1 MKKMKIFITTLLLV
15 VVTGLNAADLKVS
28 GELEQGKLK
37 NGMKYY
43 IYKNKKPEDKAY
55 LSLIVNAGSLQED
68 EDQLGMAHFIE
79 HMAFNGTKSYPG
91 NMLVKHL
98 QSIGMNFGADLNA
111 FTGFDRTIYKLQ
123 VPTDRTEEFE
133 KSFEVLKEWANDI
146 TFFSKDTID
155 ERGVILEEWRLRQGL
170 SQRISDAQKKAVYGK
185 SRYTERFP
193 IGDPDI
199 IKNATPEL
207 LKRYYHKW
215 YHPKNMAVV
224 AVGDFDKNHVKALLE
239 KYFDYDSNYEFKE
252 SPKYR
257 IGKSNGEITVF
268 TDPEITSITFD
279 ILTKESLEPIQ
290 DRESYKRAIIDEIYA
305 GLLQSRFDSIS
316 KKADPTIGKGY
327 SYPVD
332 LGKYDSV
339 QVTGAMLREK
349 EIESGISEV
358 IRQMKKLSVYGPTSW
373 EIDGEKS
380 ELLMFMENA
389 YKNRESREHSDI
401 ASEIE
406 ADYLEGYIFTDI
418 ENEAEVFRE
427 IIKEISYKD
436 ILEKA
441 KEVYENS
448 NKAFFL
454 TAPQKK
460 NLHIPTKDEI
470 KKIIENTKNKKLLEV
485 GKNSKKPVLRVKNF
499 SEGEITDK
507 IQETDFLRYKL
518 SNNME
523 VIIKETDFDKDKILI
538 KLFSKGGSSLM
549 DEKAYIASKLALP
562 VILSSGIGNLSP
574 VETDIYMKGKNIQF
588 HPYISDY
595 TEGIDMETDREN
607 LVTALKIL
615 NIFLTQPKVDKDIYE
630 NFIVLQKQYINNRK
644 NSPKT
649 LYRDKIKEIV
659 SSNHPRRKPLT
670 LEDLNKIS
678 EKDLIEAFRDRF
690 SGIGDFQ
697 AVIVGSTRD
706 MDMENLMQK
715 YLAGIPSKDIS
726 ESPKNLDVKFPKEVT
741 RENVKK
747 GTDKKVSVNLIYP
760 YKGKYT
766 YENRVKYLGVAKILD
781 MILLEEIREKIGGIY
796 TIYADT
802 ELSPLNF
809 GENYLTISYSTDPKK
824 ADMVTQEIKKVLKNA
839 LEGNFEDRILKS
851 VVENYAFNYDSILK
865 KNEFWIDYIS
875 KREGFGDNFRIFSPE
890 KYKKTLNRENM
901 IKFMNYAVDSENY
914 IEVRL
919 IPEKSE

>member
-1 MKKMKIFITTLLLV
+1 MKKIKFFIITMFLV
-15 VVTGLNAADLKVS
+15 LFTGLNAADLKVS
-28 GELEQGKLK
+28 SELEQGTLK

-43 IYKNKKPEDKAY
+43 IYKNKKPENKAY
-55 LSLIVNAGSLQED
+55 LGLIVNSGSLQED

-133 KSFEVLKEWANDI
+133 KSFEILKEWANDI
-146 TFFSKDTID
+146 TFYPKDTID

-170 SQRISDAQKKAVYGK
+170 SQRISDAQKKAVYGE
-185 SRYTERFP
+185 SRYTDRFP
-193 IGDPDI
+193 IGDPEI
-199 IKNATPEL
+199 IKNANPEL

-224 AVGDFDKNHVKALLE
+224 AVGDFDKNYVKTLVE
-239 KYFDYDSNYEFKE
+239 KYFNYESKYTFEK
-252 SPKYR
+252 SPEYR

-268 TDPEITSITFD
+268 KDPEITSVTFD
-279 ILTKESLEPIQ
+279 VLTKDRLEPIQ
-290 DRESYKRAIIDEIYA
+290 DRESYKRAIIEEIA
-305 GLLQSRFDSIS
+305 TGILQSRFDSIS
-316 KKADPTIGKGY
+316 KKASPTISEGY
-327 SYPVD
+327 SYLVD
-332 LGKYDSV
+332 LGKHDTV
-339 QVTGAMLREK
+339 QITGAMLKEK
-349 EIESGISEV
+349 DIESGIAEV
-358 IRQMKKLSVYGPTSW
+358 ITQMKKLSVYGPASW
-373 EIDGEKS
+373 EIDGEKA
-380 ELLMFMENA
+380 ELLMYMENA
-389 YKNRESREHSDI
+389 YKNKDSKEHSEI

-418 ENEAEVFRE
+418 ENEAEVFKE

-436 ILEKA
+436 ILKKA
-441 KEVYENS
+441 HEIYTNS

-460 NLHIPTKDEI
+460 DLYIPSKGEI
-470 KKIIENTKNKKLLEV
+470 EKIIEHAKNKKLLGIE
-485 GKNSKKPVLRVKNF
+485 KNNQKPVLKTNKLISGKIV
-499 SEGEITDK
+499 DK
-507 IQETDFLRYKL
+507 TEEKDFIRYKL
-518 SNNME
+518 SNNLE
-523 VIIKETDFDKDKILI
+523 VILKETDFDRDKILI

-549 DEKAYIASKLALP
+549 DEKGYIASRLALP
-562 VILSSGIGNLSP
+562 VIVSSGIGNLSP
-574 VETDIYMKGKNIQF
+574 VETDIFMKGKNIQF
-588 HPYISDY
+588 YPYISDY
-595 TEGIDMETDREN
+595 SEGINIETDRDN
-607 LVTALKIL
+607 LVTTLEIL
-615 NIFLTQPKVDKDIYE
+615 NIFLTNPKIDKDIYN
-630 NFIVLQKQYINNRK
+630 NFIELQKQRINNRK

-649 LYRDKIKEIV
+649 LFRDKIKETV
-659 SSNHPRRKPLT
+659 SKNHPRRNPLT
-670 LEDLNKIS
+670 LEDLDKVN

-697 AVIVGSTRD
+697 AVIVGSTKD
-706 MDMENLMQK
+706 MDIENLVQK

-726 ESPKNLDVKFPKEVT
+726 EIPKNLDVEFPKGTTKES
-741 RENVKK
+741 VKK

-766 YENRVKYLGVAKILD
+766 YENRVKYLGVSKILD

-824 ADMVTQEIKKVLKNA
+824 ADMVTEEIKKVLKNA

-875 KREGFGDNFRIFSPE
+875 KREEFGDNFRIFPPE
-890 KYKKTLNRENM
+890 KYEKTLSRENM
-901 IKFMNYAVDSENY
+901 VKFMNTAVDLENY